1 MDGLPETKTSL
12 AIAAFNKIK
21 RLQFPLGKAM
31 AVLSGRSFSEHLQYD
46 EKEER
51 TAQAAATEKVQQR
64 PTGRGKHGSQ
74 SYG

>member
-1 MDGLPETKTSL
+1 
-12 AIAAFNKIK
+12 
-21 RLQFPLGKAM
+21 M